1 MNKLLT
7 ENEGIVGGSEL
18 PVTSHR
24 AFFGSV
30 ALSVVNFGRIAV
42 QMAVLPILARLLGP
56 EAFGLVFL
64 AMPFILFSNMLSDGG
79 MGAALVRRGKPSP
92 EVEST
97 VFWLSIGIG
106 TLLATGLWLLA
117 EPAAQLLHQPRLTA
131 ILRVLSPILILS
143 SSLSVSNSR
152 IARARHFSLFA
163 IGDTLSLTLS
173 SGAAVAAAVGGLG
186 AWSLV
191 IQQLVLW
198 TAKCAWILPASG
210 FRPKLVCKPHLS
222 RDLLAFG
229 LNNVGANIA
238 DFLGKSAP
246 ALVIGAEVGVIA
258 VGHYSMAYQL
268 VRMPEFVLSGP
279 LFLATFTAIA
289 VLHEAKGEPVGL
301 ALRTLRMTVAILAP
315 LFCGLACVSDLLV
328 AVFLGSRWH
337 AAAPV
342 LAALAPAGFFM
353 CLYSVAG
360 AVLMGFGRSDL
371 QFRLSLICGLCML
384 VGVALGAHFGL
395 VWAAAGVSL
404 GAAAASPFYL
414 AKLSTQL
421 GAGARERL
429 LANFTGP
436 VVSSVAMVAVL
447 SLGRLALSHADRR
460 LELASLVLLG
470 VAVYAASM
478 TLTSG
483 RQLVE
488 DIRRILPDRAPRLAA

>member
-1 MNKLLT
+1 
-7 ENEGIVGGSEL
+7 
-18 PVTSHR
+18 
-24 AFFGSV
+24 
-30 ALSVVNFGRIAV
+30 
-42 QMAVLPILARLLGP
+42 
-56 EAFGLVFL
+56 
-64 AMPFILFSNMLSDGG
+64 
-79 MGAALVRRGKPSP
+79 
-92 EVEST
+92 
-97 VFWLSIGIG
+97 
-106 TLLATGLWLLA
+106 
-117 EPAAQLLHQPRLTA
+117 
-131 ILRVLSPILILS
+131 
-143 SSLSVSNSR
+143 LSVSNSR

-173 SGAAVAAAVGGLG
+173 SATAVAAAVGGLG

-198 TAKCAWILPASG
+198 TAKSAWILPASG
-210 FRPKLVCKPHLS
+210 FRPKLVCIPRLS
-222 RDLLAFG
+222 KGLLAFG

-246 ALVIGAEVGVIA
+246 ALVIGAEIGVVA

-279 LFLATFTAIA
+279 LFLATFTAISVA
-289 VLHEAKGEPVGL
+289 HEAGAEPAGL

-328 AVFLGSRWH
+328 GVFLGSRWD

-371 QFRLSLICGLCML
+371 QFRLSLVCGLCML
-384 VGVALGAHFGL
+384 AGIGLGAHFGL
-395 VWAAAGVSL
+395 VWAAGGVAV

-414 AKLSTQL
+414 AMLSSQL

-429 LANFTGP
+429 LGNLTGP
-436 VVSSVAMVAVL
+436 VVSSAAMVAVL
-447 SLGRLALSHADRR
+447 GLARLALAHADRR

-470 VAVYAASM
+470 VVAYAASM
-478 TLTSG
+478 TVTSG
-483 RQLVE
+483 RQLIDDV
-488 DIRRILPDRAPRLAA
+488 RRVLPDRAPRLAA